1 VLFCP
6 LDALIG
12 LLNLHFQNVKTA
24 SCFTHFALFLFVKSV
39 KSGIGLDIASL
50 IFAHHGGTAVAY
62 EVDQHWQ
69 KGGLMWNRRSFLR
82 SCIIGAGVLGGTA
95 ASIHERILAA
105 ARDAAGM
112 SSEQVA
118 SNEDFWF
125 LVQQAFTED
134 RNIINLNN
142 GTIQNGLRVVQ
153 DAVRRHN
160 EFSGNAAAYSMF
172 TLAKEIESCRRRLA
186 YHLGCDS
193 EEIAICRGGTEAG
206 QIPIMGLD
214 LKPGDE
220 VITTNQDYPRLV
232 SSWKQREKREGI
244 VLRIAQLPAPPVS
257 FDEFYRRVEQQV
269 TGRTKLIHVCH
280 MTHWTGQMAPI
291 RRIVDMAHSKG
302 IEVLVDG
309 AHGFMHVPFKLADL
323 GCDYYTASLH
333 KWLMAPPGNG
343 FVRIPKDRIPGVWP
357 LTPPWM
363 DDPKDIRRFEDVG
376 TRTPA
381 NRVAI
386 AEAITFNEGIG
397 IERKSARI
405 RYLKERW
412 TSRLRALPR
421 VRFYSSLEPEESCGI
436 ATFGIE
442 GMDMAKLAEH
452 LLDKWGIIVTPVKHP
467 DGLVDGIRAVVN
479 ISLSAKEVDTFADVV
494 EDIIRKGTFA

>member
-1 VLFCP
+1 
-6 LDALIG
+6 
-12 LLNLHFQNVKTA
+12 
-24 SCFTHFALFLFVKSV
+24 
-39 KSGIGLDIASL
+39 
-50 IFAHHGGTAVAY
+50 
-62 EVDQHWQ
+62 
-69 KGGLMWNRRSFLR
+69 MWDRRSFLR
-82 SCIIGAGVLGGTA
+82 SCMAGIGVLGSA
-95 ASIHERILAA
+95 AAGIHERILAA
-105 ARDAAGM
+105 ASDAADL
-112 SSEQVA
+112 SPEQVA

-125 LVQQAFTED
+125 IVQQAFTED

-142 GTIQNGLRVVQ
+142 GTIQNGLRIVQ

-160 EFSGNAAAYSMF
+160 EFSGNAAVYSMF
-172 TLAKEIESCRRRLA
+172 VLAKEIESCRRRLA
-186 YHLGCDS
+186 SLLGCDS
-193 EEIAICRGGTEAG
+193 EELVICRGGTEAG

-214 LKPGDE
+214 LARGDE
-220 VITTNQDYPRLV
+220 VITTNQDYPRLI

-244 VLRIAQLPAPPVS
+244 VLKIVKLPAPPVQL
-257 FDEFYRRVEQQV
+257 DEFYRLVEQQV
-269 TGRTKLIHVCH
+269 TQRTKVIHVCH

-291 RRIVDMAHSKG
+291 RRIVDMAHPKG

-343 FVRIPKDRIPGVWP
+343 FVRVPKDRIPKVWP
-357 LTPPWM
+357 LTPPWT

-381 NRVAI
+381 NRIAI
-386 AEAITFNEGIG
+386 AEAITFNEGVG

-412 TSRLRALPR
+412 TSRLRTLPR
-421 VRFYSSLEPEESCGI
+421 VRFYSSLEPAESCGV

-442 GMDMAKLAEH
+442 GMDMAKLTDH
-452 LLDKWGIIVTPVKHP
+452 LLDKWGIIVSPMKHP
-467 DGLVDGIRAVVN
+467 DGLVDGVRAVVN
-479 ISLSAKEVDTFADVV
+479 VSLSAKEIDYFADVM
-494 EDIIRKGTFA
+494 EGIIKKGSLA